1 MKNARLLKAL
11 RFFMV
16 VPSAGMLSRAKSFFL
31 VSPCLS

>member
-1 MKNARLLKAL
+1 MENGNLLKVF